1 MRRVTLVVLVAVL
14 ALVAITP
21 ALAQPAADRDN
32 VRLRVFVHYP
42 RDPAKS
48 QPPTCNRSSITT
60 PSDFG
65 LAGWRLAG
73 NTDYYVNVGSIPAG
87 VENGMMAIRN
97 SFQVWATASGSQVDF
112 APGTTTVNS
121 ARRDYLNIVAW
132 GNVKYG
138 QAIAVAYI
146 WWDQATGQ
154 VLEVD
159 TIMSS
164 RLPWHYTSGVDPDVE
179 CGDFCCYDVQNIL
192 THEVGHWMG
201 LDDLY
206 NAADKDLTMYGYGA
220 KGELKKDTL
229 GSGDVEGIAAIY

>member
-1 MRRVTLVVLVAVL
+1 MRKVMLAILVAVV

-21 ALAQPAADRDN
+21 SLAQPAANKDN
-32 VRLRVFVHYP
+32 VRLRMFVHYP
-42 RDPAKS
+42 RDSAKS
-48 QPPTCNRSSITT
+48 QPPSCNRSSITT
-60 PSDFG
+60 PSDFD

-97 SFQVWATASGSQVDF
+97 SFQVWAAANGRVSLVE
-112 APGTTTVNS
+112 GTPTTVKTAKYDGQNV
-121 ARRDYLNIVAW
+121 VAW
-132 GNVKYG
+132 GNVSSG
-138 QAIAVAYI
+138 NAIAVTYT
-146 WWDQATGQ
+146 WYDRTTGH

-164 RLPWHYTSGVDPDVE
+164 RLSWRYTSVGNPDLQ
-179 CGDFCCYDVQNIL
+179 CGDSCCYDVQDIL
-192 THEVGHWMG
+192 THEIGHWMG

-206 NAADKDLTMYGYGA
+206 NAADKDLTLYGYGA

-229 GSGDVEGIAAIY
+229 GLGDVEGIRAIY